1 MSTDEILKTSSA
13 GSMFPDSLKVW
24 SAAVFVCG
32 LTIFWITA
40 LRWPGSFHTY
50 AGMSLAFWGLLAVGI
65 RHLLAG
71 NVGFSLLAV
80 LLWVGYWLKLSV
92 HLVFE
97 TPWVEPIGRFGSS
110 AQEWEAVAAVS
121 ATGALGVALVGL
133 LCRIPTGLGLT
144 KEIELCFAWK
154 QGARIPVY
162 LFISLLV
169 AAIVA
174 VNEAYGISHN
184 GLRPAVD
191 LVWPL
196 QGMFNWLFVIGAAL
210 LILTVLHLDVMSG
223 HSMILGIL
231 VFAVAVALLAISQYS
246 RGIAALQSLPLAVS
260 LLLLWRGA
268 AYRMTSRRTIALL
281 VVLLIG
287 VMVSVAGGQERRI
300 QALPGYQLAQ
310 EDSDTHGLPVL
321 LSRLAIDRWVGLEG
335 VMAVVAYPD
344 KGMSFFKNALGE
356 RRTKDKVDTYTGVV
370 SQAGT
375 YDTSKYHFATIPG
388 AFAFLYYSSSL
399 FVVFFGTAFLAA
411 IVIGSEYLVRLA
423 TNNIFIS
430 SQVGFFT
437 TMLVIQLGA
446 GGLVQPA
453 SVLVFTL
460 VCTILISQGGKGL
473 LTRRRLA

>member
-1 MSTDEILKTSSA
+1 MLPKGLKA
-13 GSMFPDSLKVW
+13 L
-24 SAAVFVCG
+24 AAAAIVCG
-32 LTIFWITA
+32 LPIFWVTA
-40 LRWPGSFHTY
+40 TRWPGSFHTY
-50 AGMSLAFWGLLAVGI
+50 VVMSLAFWGLLAVGV
-65 RHLLAG
+65 RHLVAG

-110 AQEWEAVAAVS
+110 AQEWDAVAAVS
-121 ATGALGVALVGL
+121 ATGALGVVLVGL
-133 LCRIPTGLGLT
+133 LSRIPAPLGSASR
-144 KEIELCFAWK
+144 IELDVAWK
-154 QGARIPVY
+154 PGMRIPAY

-184 GLRPAVD
+184 GLRPGVD

-196 QGMFNWLFVIGAAL
+196 QGVFNWLFVIGIAL
-210 LILTVLHLDVMSG
+210 LILTALHLDAVSG
-223 HSMILGIL
+223 ESMVLGTL
-231 VFAVAVALLAISQYS
+231 VFAAAVTALAVSQYS
-246 RGIAALQSLPLAVS
+246 RGIAALQSLPLAVCF
-260 LLLLWRGA
+260 LLLWRWS
-268 AYRMTSRRTIALL
+268 AYGMSSRRTI
-281 VVLLIG
+281 VLLAVLFIG

-300 QALPGYQLAQ
+300 QELPDYQLA
-310 EDSDTHGLPVL
+310 ERDSSTRGLPVL
-321 LSRLAIDRWVGLEG
+321 LSRLAVDRWVGLEG

-344 KGMSFFKNALGE
+344 KGMSFFKDVLGE
-356 RRTKDKVDTYTGVV
+356 RRTKDKVDTYTGVI
-370 SQAGT
+370 SQAGA

-399 FVVFFGTAFLAA
+399 LVVFLGVLILAA
-411 IVIGSEYLVRLA
+411 IVIGSEHVVRMA
-423 TNNIFIS
+423 TNNIFVS

-437 TMLVIQLGA
+437 AMLFIQLGA

-460 VCTILISQGGKGL
+460 ICAILTSMVGKSL
-473 LTRRRLA
+473 LARGRPA